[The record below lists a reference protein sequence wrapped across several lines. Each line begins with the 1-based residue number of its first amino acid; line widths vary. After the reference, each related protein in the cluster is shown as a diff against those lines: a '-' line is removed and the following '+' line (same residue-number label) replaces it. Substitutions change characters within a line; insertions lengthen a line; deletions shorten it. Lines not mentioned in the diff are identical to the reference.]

1 MRNFRKY
8 LKKLQELDIEDTLIG
23 KGRTVLLISGSSN
36 YESAALSYEQKE
48 FLKIFEEYG
57 YKIIDS
63 NFPYNKKFENKK
75 YDDVSIIRASIS
87 NIIYYIHTLYNR
99 DFQKEIRRH
108 MKFLMDR
115 EDIIVVSQS
124 SGLNMLK
131 ILNRDNL
138 DRIKIFALGPVAT
151 GRRKTENMT
160 VIKGKKD
167 IYTRTIDFHEEDRRV
182 DCGHFNYLINN
193 EIKEKICEELQKDK
207 N

>member
-1 MRNFRKY
+1 
-8 LKKLQELDIEDTLIG
+8 
-23 KGRTVLLISGSSN
+23 
-36 YESAALSYEQKE
+36 
-48 FLKIFEEYG
+48 
-57 YKIIDS
+57 
-63 NFPYNKKFENKK
+63 
-75 YDDVSIIRASIS
+75 
-87 NIIYYIHTLYNR
+87 
-99 DFQKEIRRH
+99 
-108 MKFLMDR
+108 MKFLMDK

-138 DRIKIFALGPVAT
+138 DRIKIFALGPVAA

-160 VIKGKKD
+160 VIKGRKD